1 MPENSDISP
10 GKSVIKEIM
19 CLSNLIKRSLDG
31 ARMERDDSTT
41 PMHGFIIGYIS
52 KNRGRDIFQKDIEK
66 RFSYRRSTAS
76 TVLGLMEEKGL
87 IRREPVPYDARL
99 KKLVLTEKAE
109 RFAASCEEDGERLDA
124 KMANGITDEEM
135 DALFSTLGKIRRNLK
150 GE

>member
-1 MPENSDISP
+1 MSEKTDNSP
-10 GKSVIKEIM
+10 GRNVIKEIM
-19 CLSNLIKRSLDG
+19 CLSNLIRRSLDS

-41 PMHGFIIGYIS
+41 PMHGFIIAYIN
-52 KNRGRDIFQKDIEK
+52 KNRDRDIFQRDIENK
-66 RFSYRRSTAS
+66 FSYRRSTAS

-87 IRREPVPYDARL
+87 IKRGPVPYDARL

-124 KMANGITDEEM
+124 KMTCGITEEEM
-135 DALFSTLGKIRRNLK
+135 DALFSVIDKIRCNLK